1 MLQQVIIKIKR
12 GEGVREKSRESSETQ
27 NGSITSNKF
36 YANIANQNRNKNM
49 FEKKNKSA
57 NYEKKRGFGGFVGSV
72 VTLCGTNILNIKWNF

>member
-12 GEGVREKSRESSETQ
+12 GDGVREKSGESSEPQ

-57 NYEKKRGFGGFVGSV
+57 NYEKKRGLGGFGGGP
-72 VTLCGTNILNIKWNF
+72 